1 MRGSASEPALSVA
14 PTREEVKKVQIVRW
28 ECVNEDAPVA
38 QERLTHRGA
47 TYLAFTKPRMT
58 VYGETVLRE
67 PGTSPLLTSIKNV
80 PVVDRRASLG
90 TYFSFVKPHIDATFV
105 LVGVTGSL
113 LARMRSGSLPPGRL
127 LGVVAAIALL
137 SAGAE
142 CWTNLVD
149 RDIDA
154 VMRRTARR
162 SLPAGAISVRGASIV
177 GTVLTVAGLGTAA
190 SLGVLPFLFLT
201 FALINNVVVYS
212 LLTKRST
219 PWSIVLGA
227 AVGPLTLWAGYTAI
241 SVPMSMAAVLLGAM
255 VAAWVPVHIW
265 AIATRYRDDYARA
278 GVSHGP
284 GRLEFEPTRDLPPDL
299 HAGDGCVRDGG
310 SRLYQ
315 DPHRSDCWDRR
326 AALGVRSCS
335 GSLSS
340 LARGIGPTPN
350 QAYYCL
356 PRHRPRR
363 GDRVGA
369 VTLVVMA

>member
-1 MRGSASEPALSVA
+1 MPGSASEPALSVA
-14 PTREEVKKVQIVRW
+14 ATREEVKKVQIVRW

-67 PGTSPLLTSIKNV
+67 PGTSPLLTSTKNV

-127 LGVVAAIALL
+127 LGVVAAIAFL

-190 SLGVLPFLFLT
+190 SLGMLPFLFLT

-278 GVSHGP
+278 GVPMAPVVWSS
-284 GRLEFEPTRDLPPDL
+284 
-299 HAGDGCVRDGG
+299 
-310 SRLYQ
+310 SRLAICLLISTLVMGAFATAGLASIRT
-315 DPHRSDCWDRR
+315 PTEAIVGIVALLSVF
-326 AALGVRSCS
+326 AAVAAVFLPWHEG
-335 GSLSS
+335 
-340 LARGIGPTPN
+340 LARPLIKLVT
-350 QAYYCL
+350 AYL
-356 PRHRPRR
+356 VIVL
-363 GDRVGA
+363 VGA
-369 VTLVVMA
+369 IGLAL